1 MSNISG
7 SYPGDDDLF
16 DDPELAEMARE
27 FKQILREEQEEL
39 EAIASEQFE
48 SEIDMAF
55 SFLEMMWSGERVRIS
70 IGERYFEGTII
81 HVGKNI
87 IQMATTPGVFVDINI
102 EFVSSVFVVE
112 KNSSKGR
119 AAMKRDPHT
128 FISRMRELADL
139 PMQEVELGGESS
151 GSVITGI
158 LSLVRSDHVVIR
170 TKDKREWLVP
180 IARAAYCITR
190 PKF

>member
-1 MSNISG
+1 MNNISS
-7 SYPGDDDLF
+7 SYPGDDIF

-27 FKQILREEQEEL
+27 FKKILREEQEEL

-55 SFLEMMWSGERVRIS
+55 SFLEMMWSGDRIRIS
-70 IGERYFEGTII
+70 IGEKYFEGTII

-87 IQMATTPGVFVDINI
+87 VQMATTPGVFVDISI
-102 EFVSSVFVVE
+102 EFVASVFVVE
-112 KNSSKGR
+112 KNSAKGR
-119 AAMKRDPHT
+119 SAMKKDPHT

-139 PMQEVELGGESS
+139 PMQEVEIGGESPS
-151 GSVITGI
+151 SMISGI

-180 IARAAYCITR
+180 LARAAYCVTR